1 MIGVVCSMD
10 SSAKVGSMM
19 SWGWTDDSTAKISCR
34 VTSRALVGTSVGSLN
49 VRREMTSKFSGT
61 ETRRS
66 TRARPDTVSE
76 YRGFCTG
83 KPREP
88 YVGVSDTVGRVCRIV
103 GESSGRSSVRARRR
117 VGRSAWD
124 A

>member
-1 MIGVVCSMD
+1 M
-10 SSAKVGSMM
+10 
-19 SWGWTDDSTAKISCR
+19 
-34 VTSRALVGTSVGSLN
+34 GTSVGSLK
-49 VRREMTSKFSGT
+49 VRREMTAKFSGT

-66 TRARPDTVSE
+66 TSARPDTVSE